1 MRTMI
6 PVHSVFPK
14 ILQNPSLKPAIGTAI
29 AANIRR
35 FSSKAGDDEW
45 NDAWETAWLPEDLS
59 GKTRAPWETDVN
71 FSLSESSPVDTQ
83 NSGIVVA
90 SDIDSETRA
99 FVEDMTEN
107 WEQRKGKVISNVN
120 RNVNDEVVR
129 NNENV
134 SGPPSS
140 SLYSMKNMKKDYRL
154 KKQRVHAGLW
164 MKEIEKLEEANLAD
178 SVSGG
183 DDIDKLLDSC
193 SE

>member
-71 FSLSESSPVDTQ
+71 FSLSERSPVDTQ

-120 RNVNDEVVR
+120 RNVNDEVAR

-140 SLYSMKNMKKDYRL
+140 SLYSLKNMKKDYRL